1 MSVESVAQVIASGLL
16 MGLIYALIAAGLSLI
31 FGLMDIVNF
40 AHGEFLMTAM
50 YLTFGLNLLLT
61 LDPLALLPVVAAL
74 MFLLGVVI
82 YRTVIRRAMQA
93 RTSVWMA
100 QIFVTFGL
108 AIMMR
113 GLAQLIFTPEYR
125 SIRHHWLSDR
135 SVDLLGVYLSLPQL
149 AAAGVCLLGF
159 LGLYLLIARTDFGR
173 ALEATREDK
182 EAVALVGINRDLI
195 FALGW
200 GIGGAAVGIAG
211 VMLASFYYIYPGV
224 GANFALVA
232 FITVALGGFG
242 SLGGALLGGIIIGL
256 VEAITAMLVEPSL
269 KSIGIYAVYMLVVL
283 LRPRGLF
290 GYL

>member
-1 MSVESVAQVIASGLL
+1 

-50 YLTFGLNLLLT
+50 YLTFGLHVLLT

-74 MFLLGVVI
+74 MFLLGVLV
-82 YRTVIRRAMQA
+82 YRTAIRRAMQA
-93 RTSVWMA
+93 KTSVWMA

-125 SIRHHWLSDR
+125 SIRHHWLSER
-135 SVDLLGVYLSLPQL
+135 SVNLLGVYLSLPQL

-200 GIGGAAVGIAG
+200 GIGGAVVGIAG
-211 VMLASFYYIYPGV
+211 VMLATFYYIYPGV

-242 SLGGALLGGIIIGL
+242 SLGGALLGGVIIGL
-256 VEAITAMLVEPSL
+256 VEAVTAMLVEPSL

>member
-1 MSVESVAQVIASGLL
+1 

-50 YLTFGLNLLLT
+50 YLTFGLHVLLT

-74 MFLLGVVI
+74 MFLLGVVV

-93 RTSVWMA
+93 KTSVWMA

-125 SIRHHWLSDR
+125 SIRHHWLSER
-135 SVDLLGVYLSLPQL
+135 SVNLLGVYLSLPQL

-200 GIGGAAVGIAG
+200 GIGGAVVGIAG
-211 VMLASFYYIYPGV
+211 VMLATFYYIYPGV

-256 VEAITAMLVEPSL
+256 VEAVTAMLVEPSL

>member
-1 MSVESVAQVIASGLL
+1 

-50 YLTFGLNLLLT
+50 YLTFGLHLLLT
-61 LDPLALLPVVAAL
+61 LDPLALLPAVAAL

-93 RTSVWMA
+93 KTSVWMA

-125 SIRHHWLSDR
+125 SIRHNWLSDR
-135 SVDLLGVYLSLPQL
+135 SVNLLGVYLSLPQL

-200 GIGGAAVGIAG
+200 GIGGAVVGIAG
-211 VMLASFYYIYPGV
+211 VMLATFYYIYPGV

-256 VEAITAMLVEPSL
+256 VEAVTAMLVEPSL

>member
-1 MSVESVAQVIASGLL
+1 

-50 YLTFGLNLLLT
+50 YLTFGLNVLLN
-61 LDPLALLPVVAAL
+61 LDPLVLLPVVAAL
-74 MFLLGVVI
+74 MFVLGIVV
-82 YRTVIRRAMQA
+82 YRTMIRRAMQA
-93 RTSVWMA
+93 KTSVWMA

-135 SVDLLGVYLSLPQL
+135 SVNLLGVYLSLPQL
-149 AAAGVCLLGF
+149 AAAVVCLLGF

-182 EAVALVGINRDLI
+182 DAVALVGINRDLI

-211 VMLASFYYIYPGV
+211 VMLARFYYIYPGV

-256 VEAITAMLVEPSL
+256 VEAVSAMLMEPSL

-283 LRPRGLF
+283 VRPRGLF
-290 GYL
+290 GYF

>member
-1 MSVESVAQVIASGLL
+1 

-50 YLTFGLNLLLT
+50 YLTFGLHVLLT

-74 MFLLGVVI
+74 MFLLGVVV
-82 YRTVIRRAMQA
+82 YRTAIRRAMQA
-93 RTSVWMA
+93 KTSVWMA

-125 SIRHHWLSDR
+125 SIRHHWLSER
-135 SVDLLGVYLSLPQL
+135 SVNLLGVYLSLPQL

-200 GIGGAAVGIAG
+200 GIGGAVVGIAG
-211 VMLASFYYIYPGV
+211 VMLATFYYIYPGV

-242 SLGGALLGGIIIGL
+242 SLGGALLGGVIIGL
-256 VEAITAMLVEPSL
+256 VEAVTAMLVEPSL

>member
-1 MSVESVAQVIASGLL
+1 

-50 YLTFGLNLLLT
+50 YLTFGLHVLLT

-74 MFLLGVVI
+74 MFLLGVVV

-93 RTSVWMA
+93 KTSVWMA

-125 SIRHHWLSDR
+125 SIRHHWLSER
-135 SVDLLGVYLSLPQL
+135 SVNLLGVYLSLPQL
-149 AAAGVCLLGF
+149 AAAGICLLGF

-200 GIGGAAVGIAG
+200 GIGGAVVGIAG
-211 VMLASFYYIYPGV
+211 VMLATFYYIYPGV

-256 VEAITAMLVEPSL
+256 VEAVTAMLVEPSL

>member
-1 MSVESVAQVIASGLL
+1 

-50 YLTFGLNLLLT
+50 YLTFGLHVLLT

-74 MFLLGVVI
+74 MFLLGVVV
-82 YRTVIRRAMQA
+82 YRTAIRRAMQA
-93 RTSVWMA
+93 KTSVWMA

-125 SIRHHWLSDR
+125 SIRHHWLSER
-135 SVDLLGVYLSLPQL
+135 SVNLLGVYLSLAQL

-200 GIGGAAVGIAG
+200 GIGGAVVGIAG
-211 VMLASFYYIYPGV
+211 VMLATFYYIYPGV

-256 VEAITAMLVEPSL
+256 VEAVTAMLVEPSL

>member
-1 MSVESVAQVIASGLL
+1 

-50 YLTFGLNLLLT
+50 YLTFGLHVLLT

-74 MFLLGVVI
+74 MFLLGVVV
-82 YRTVIRRAMQA
+82 YRTAIRRAMQA
-93 RTSVWMA
+93 KTSVWMA

-125 SIRHHWLSDR
+125 SIRHHWLSER
-135 SVDLLGVYLSLPQL
+135 SVNLLGVYLSLPQL

-200 GIGGAAVGIAG
+200 GIGGAVVGIAG
-211 VMLASFYYIYPGV
+211 VMLATFYYIYPGV

-256 VEAITAMLVEPSL
+256 VEAVTAMLVEPSL

>member
-1 MSVESVAQVIASGLL
+1 VSVESVAQVIASGLL

>member
-1 MSVESVAQVIASGLL
+1 MSVESVAQVLASGLL

-50 YLTFGLNLLLT
+50 YLTFGLHVLLT

-74 MFLLGVVI
+74 MFLLGVVV

-93 RTSVWMA
+93 KTSVWMA

-125 SIRHHWLSDR
+125 SIRHHWLSER
-135 SVDLLGVYLSLPQL
+135 SVNLLGVYLSLPQL
-149 AAAGVCLLGF
+149 AAAGICLLGF

-200 GIGGAAVGIAG
+200 GIGGAVVGIAG
-211 VMLASFYYIYPGV
+211 VMLATFYYIYPGV

-256 VEAITAMLVEPSL
+256 VEAVTAMLVEPSL